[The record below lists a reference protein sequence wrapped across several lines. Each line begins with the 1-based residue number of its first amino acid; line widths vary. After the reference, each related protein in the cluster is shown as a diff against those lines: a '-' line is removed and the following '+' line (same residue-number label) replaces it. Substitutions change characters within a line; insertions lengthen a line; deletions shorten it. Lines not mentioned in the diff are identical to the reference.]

1 MSLPIRAR
9 LTAWYIALLAAILVA
24 LGAFVAVS
32 LERDLTA
39 AVEHSVLVAAHHIGA
54 GYETEGRKNFRDV
67 AATALEPSAAA
78 ELVDPSGHVTVRAG
92 VPLARR
98 PLLGP
103 ADRAAIL
110 RGSTIRRTLAL
121 PPQGEDFRVI
131 GFRVTRRGAAGVL
144 IAAESLDGAR
154 SATDRVISL
163 LLIAGPAALLLT
175 AAGGWW
181 LARKALRPVGR
192 MAAHAERIEIDALDE
207 RISAG
212 RAGDELDRLATTLN
226 AMLDRLARGV
236 EHRRRLVADASHELR
251 TPLAVMRVEIDVAL
265 DDAALDPDAREVLES
280 AREEVDRLRAIVDGL
295 LVLARIDER
304 ELELR
309 PERVDLLE
317 LGRTVASG
325 VAPLAAERGVRI
337 DVDGVSA
344 PTVGDPERLGRALGN
359 LVDNAVK
366 ASPAGAVVT
375 VTAVRGVQEVGVA
388 VDDRG
393 PGIPA
398 HELERIFE
406 RFARL
411 DGARRREHGGSG
423 LGLAICREIAAAH
436 GGSVTVT
443 SSPEGSRFLLSL
455 ASLSTLPV
463 AQDA

>member
-337 DVDGVSA
+337 GADGGRPRA
-344 PTVGDPERLGRALGN
+344 PRPRAREPRRQRGQGLSRGRGGHRDRRPRRAGGRGRGRRPRARDPAARARADLRALR
-359 LVDNAVK
+359 
-366 ASPAGAVVT
+366 P
-375 VTAVRGVQEVGVA
+375 
-388 VDDRG
+388 
-393 PGIPA
+393 
-398 HELERIFE
+398 
-406 RFARL
+406 
-411 DGARRREHGGSG
+411 ARRRAPARARRERSRSGDLPRDRRRARG
-423 LGLAICREIAAAH
+423 LGDRDQLA
-436 GGSVTVT
+436 
-443 SSPEGSRFLLSL
+443 
-455 ASLSTLPV
+455 
-463 AQDA
+463 